1 MSKHNGDYY
10 CFNCFHSFR
19 TRNKLESNIKVCE
32 DKDFCNTLM
41 PSENKILESNQN
53 RKSDKAP
60 FILYA
65 DLESVK
71 IIEKNH
77 IQQN

>member
-1 MSKHNGDYY
+1 MVIIIVLIV
-10 CFNCFHSFR
+10 FIR
-19 TRNKLESNIKVCE
+19 LEQTNKLESNIKVWE
-32 DKDFCNTLM
+32 DKDFCNALM

-60 FILYA
+60 FIIYA

-77 IQQN
+77 IQQK